1 MQSGTSEIQSS
12 QTTSDNASEAAD
24 SIPESEA
31 STTSDEGT
39 GKILI
44 AYFTAAENSGEGV
57 DAVTTA
63 SFSTI
68 NGRAVGRLR
77 AIADMIAEH
86 TGGELF
92 SIQTSVVYPTDG
104 GELID
109 YAAQE
114 QDEDAR
120 PELVS
125 HIENL
130 DDYDVIFVGYPN
142 WWADMPQ
149 VLYSFFDE
157 YDFTGKT
164 IVPFNVHNG
173 SGLSR
178 TVQTIQELEPGAEV
192 VEDAFTIS
200 EHDVEEAAGEVNSWL
215 DGLCGLD
222 ITCHGLSENPP
233 HWPDAE
239 NESQPSPLATTPLS
253 ASSASF
259 PSGDWS
265 QLTRPRTGWPS
276 GNSARYTA

>member
-1 MQSGTSEIQSS
+1 MKKCPLFARTAALMFVILLALAACSQEQAPSANAQSGTPEIQHSQSVSKSS
-12 QTTSDNASEAAD
+12 IGAAD
-24 SIPESEA
+24 SVPESETA
-31 STTSDEGT
+31 NTPDSSAGNS
-39 GKILI
+39 KILI

-63 SFSTI
+63 SYSMV
-68 NGRAVGRLR
+68 NGTAVGRLR
-77 AIADMIAEH
+77 AIADMISAH

-114 QDEDAR
+114 QAGDAR
-120 PELVS
+120 PELIS

-130 DDYDVIFVGYPN
+130 NDYDVIFVGYPN

-164 IVPFNVHNG
+164 LIPFNVHNG
-173 SGLSR
+173 SRLSR
-178 TVQTIQELEPGAEV
+178 TVQTIQELEPGANV

-200 EHDVEEAAGEVNSWL
+200 EHNVADAAGEVDSWL
-215 DGLCGLD
+215 DGLG
-222 ITCHGLSENPP
+222 
-233 HWPDAE
+233 
-239 NESQPSPLATTPLS
+239 
-253 ASSASF
+253 
-259 PSGDWS
+259 
-265 QLTRPRTGWPS
+265 
-276 GNSARYTA
+276 Y